1 MEITSIG
8 TEKKVLIN
16 GKDVS
21 NQVNRI
27 FMKLDPNG
35 LPEVHL
41 ICVPMELKV
50 TTDDAML
57 VTHDETAPLN
67 DEPLTYEEMI
77 RMPLHSD
84 VWIQMRHNGPFAF
97 AETYVGHGMCINFYR
112 TQLPFLEYG
121 KAYVC
126 WRKRPT
132 DEQMKQ
138 VKWKD
143 DTGSGLVPTIGRKQ
157 DRW

>member
-27 FMKLDPNG
+27 FMKLDPTG

-41 ICVPMELKV
+41 ICVPMGLKV

-57 VTHDETAPLN
+57 VTHDETAPFN
-67 DEPLTYEEMI
+67 ERPLTYEEMI
-77 RMPLHSD
+77 MMPLHSD
-84 VWIQMRHNGPFAF
+84 VWIQMKCDDLFVFA
-97 AETYVGHGMCINFYR
+97 ATYLGHGRSINFYH
-112 TQLPFLEYG
+112 TEIPVEKYG
-121 KAYVC
+121 KDYVC

-132 DEQMKQ
+132 DEQMKE
-138 VKWKD
+138 VEW
-143 DTGSGLVPTIGRKQ
+143 G
-157 DRW
+157 